1 MAKQAVKK
9 KAFAFGPNATKEEK
23 LELLSKFKADNNF
36 NDAKDKDLSWIV
48 ISPAFSE
55 ALKIPG
61 IPKGYVS
68 MVRGLQNTG
77 KSTIKL
83 QLMAACQRLGILPI
97 IFETENNF
105 NWDHARM
112 CGVEFTDVMGDF
124 VDEETGEVVQKVVD
138 HDGFFIFMDSSK
150 LFEKYGMNRYNDD
163 QTCKQERTMACI
175 EDVAAAINEFILMQ
189 KKGELPFELCF
200 IWDSVGSLRSFRSLT
215 SGKNNAMWDAS
226 AMELNFSP
234 IMNDLIPSSR
244 KENKE
249 YTNTL
254 FLVNKIW
261 VNSMSMGAPQ
271 AMNKGGN
278 AVSYGARLIIHLGGI
293 TSPGVEKLKAT
304 SGGAT
309 YYYGICTKI
318 RIEKNQVNDV
328 TYEGKI
334 CSLPHGL
341 WSARKEALD
350 EYKKKYAKYL
360 MERLSELGANVDDS
374 ESIDF
379 GAENE
384 NGENIEELSE

>member
-1 MAKQAVKK
+1 
-9 KAFAFGPNATKEEK
+9 
-23 LELLSKFKADNNF
+23 
-36 NDAKDKDLSWIV
+36 
-48 ISPAFSE
+48 
-55 ALKIPG
+55 
-61 IPKGYVS
+61 
-68 MVRGLQNTG
+68 
-77 KSTIKL
+77 
-83 QLMAACQRLGILPI
+83 
-97 IFETENNF
+97 
-105 NWDHARM
+105 
-112 CGVEFTDVMGDF
+112 
-124 VDEETGEVVQKVVD
+124 
-138 HDGFFIFMDSSK
+138 
-150 LFEKYGMNRYNDD
+150 
-163 QTCKQERTMACI
+163 
-175 EDVAAAINEFILMQ
+175 MQ

-200 IWDSVGSLRSFRSLT
+200 IWDSVGSLRSYRSLA
-215 SGKNNAMWDAS
+215 SGKNNAMWDAG

-244 KENKE
+244 KENSQ

-261 VNSMSMGAPQ
+261 VNNMNMGAPQ

-304 SGGAT
+304 SGGST

-350 EYKKKYAKYL
+350 EYKKKYAKFL
-360 MERLSELGANVDDS
+360 MERLSELGANVESTD
-374 ESIDF
+374 SIDF
-379 GAENE
+379 SAEDE
-384 NGENIEELSE
+384 NGESVEELSE